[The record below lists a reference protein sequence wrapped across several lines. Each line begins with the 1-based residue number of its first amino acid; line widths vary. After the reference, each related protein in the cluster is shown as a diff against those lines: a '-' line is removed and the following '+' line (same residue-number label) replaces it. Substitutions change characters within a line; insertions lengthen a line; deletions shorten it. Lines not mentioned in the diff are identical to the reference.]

1 MNAHAVLSTAEAK
14 LLRAKRA
21 YARKLL
27 GLRADHLRR
36 LHPQAV
42 RLTVYADQ
50 RTGEYFIG
58 ELLDAHGETVAFDP
72 GGVVV
77 PRAEPEGPF
86 GEPITVGPHTVAGLL
101 QRALAAHEGPLSKLL
116 RTEQHAGEQYL
127 DLTQGR

>member
-1 MNAHAVLSTAEAK
+1 M
-14 LLRAKRA
+14 
-21 YARKLL
+21 
-27 GLRADHLRR
+27 
-36 LHPQAV
+36 

-58 ELLDAHGETVAFDP
+58 ELLNAHGETVAFDP